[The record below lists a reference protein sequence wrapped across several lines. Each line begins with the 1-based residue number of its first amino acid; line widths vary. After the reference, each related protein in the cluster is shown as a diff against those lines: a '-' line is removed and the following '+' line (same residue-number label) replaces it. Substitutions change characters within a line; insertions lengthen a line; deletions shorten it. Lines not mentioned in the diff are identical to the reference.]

1 MTGNAPSVIDRTVHE
16 TNEWLNEL
24 AEAIGGSKQD
34 GYHALR
40 AGLHALRDRMVADEA
55 VHLGQ
60 QLPLLIR
67 GIYFEDWKPS
77 ATPHK
82 QRSREAYLD
91 FVRQKLSQDG
101 SSIEP
106 ETALDGVFT
115 VLKMHIDKGELGHV
129 ADQLPGEVTEM
140 MRVA

>member
-24 AEAIGGSKQD
+24 AETIGGSKQEA
-34 GYHALR
+34 YHALR

-67 GIYFEDWKPS
+67 GIYYEDWKPS

-82 QRSREAYLD
+82 ERSREAYLD
-91 FVRQKLSQDG
+91 FVRQKLAQDG
-101 SSIEP
+101 SGLGP
-106 ETALDGVFT
+106 DAALDGVFS
-115 VLKMHIDKGELGHV
+115 VLKRHIDKGELGHV
-129 ADQLPGEVTEM
+129 ADQLPKEVTQM
-140 MRVA
+140 MRAA